1 MVMEP
6 LAGRLTADAGVRVVL
21 GPALLPVQNG
31 TPPMLALCRI
41 RVLSFPLR

>member
-1 MVMEP
+1 MVMDEP
-6 LAGRLTADAGVRVVL
+6 AGMLMGEAGVRVVL